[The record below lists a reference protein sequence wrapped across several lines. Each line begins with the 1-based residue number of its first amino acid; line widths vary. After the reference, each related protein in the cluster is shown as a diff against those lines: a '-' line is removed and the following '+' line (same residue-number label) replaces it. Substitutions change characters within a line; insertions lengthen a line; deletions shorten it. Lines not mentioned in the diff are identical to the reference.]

1 LFSRPSAAAS
11 SSPSRVPRLVAGQQ
25 LGRRTPFRVD
35 PPNTVVCRRC
45 VGFLDGQGR
54 GKQRGG
60 WVESGIPKHSPAVGF
75 GTAPEPARQCSFRIT
90 PYEVGE
96 STSNSV
102 LRVSDKKNRQEY
114 SAWSDKCAQ
123 TCHAGSNSPAPS
135 NIRKIPRGGEVL
147 LPRIPMRN
155 YRALT
160 FPISPLGI
168 SMSTSSV
175 DTDLPRSI
183 LI

>member
-1 LFSRPSAAAS
+1 MCRASLRVSSLAVAPPSGLILPIQWCVGVAYDESR
-11 SSPSRVPRLVAGQQ
+11 G
-25 LGRRTPFRVD
+25 
-35 PPNTVVCRRC
+35 
-45 VGFLDGQGR
+45 GFLDGQGR

-123 TCHAGSNSPAPS
+123 TCHAGNNSPAPS

-168 SMSTSSV
+168 SMSTSNV